1 MLSAVQLVTA
11 AVIPL
16 KVTVLGPWVAPKFV
30 PVMVTGVP
38 PAPEIGERPVR
49 SGVGPEVG
57 ETLARLIEVPT
68 PLPAARKATIC
79 MIQAPPVTAAVA
91 LWLPAVLTI

>member
-30 PVMVTGVP
+30 PVIVTGVR
-38 PAPEIGERPVR
+38 PAPDVGERSVR
-49 SGVGPEVG
+49 PGAGPAVG
-57 ETLARLIEVPT
+57 EALAMLSDVPT

-79 MIQAPPVTAAVA
+79 MIHAPPVTTAVA